1 MIISLRFGL
10 ESMSGKFIVF
20 EGIDGCGKSTQAK
33 ILYDRLSEQGIPT
46 LLTREPGGTPFGSEA
61 RSLLFSHELCPRAE
75 LFLLLADRAQHCHEV
90 ITPALMRGQ
99 WVISDRFSPS
109 TIAYQGWGKKELVP
123 IIEKLNALAVG
134 TLLPDITFWIDTP
147 IDICLKRVSGDRFER
162 MGKDFYE
169 EVRKGYESQALTR
182 INGDQQKA
190 TIADEIQ
197 TIVAERLF
205 T

>member
-1 MIISLRFGL
+1 MTISLRFGL

-46 LLTREPGGTPFGSEA
+46 LLTREPGGTPFGTKA
-61 RSLLFSHELCPRAE
+61 RSLLFSYDLCPRAE
-75 LFLLLADRAQHCHEV
+75 LFLLLADRAQHCYEV

-99 WVISDRFSPS
+99 WVISDRFTPS
-109 TIAYQGWGKKELVP
+109 TIAYQGWGRKDRYTM
-123 IIEKLNALAVG
+123 LNTYAASPLF
-134 TLLPDITFWIDTP
+134 PDITFWIDTP
-147 IDICLKRVSGDRFER
+147 IDICLKRVNGDRFEK
-162 MGKDFYE
+162 MGKDFYK
-169 EVRKGYESQALTR
+169 EVRKGYKSQGLTR
-182 INGDQQKA
+182 INGNKEIA